1 MTKPCGGPIKPRSP
15 RNSWF
20 APGPWTC
27 ACVLLGGMLTLL
39 SGCGAYS
46 APEVSANLNDAEV
59 IRNEL
64 QGGAGGA
71 VAAAVADPTGWA
83 NLKGSFKLNGSP
95 PALTKLDVTQDKS
108 VCQDGSSPVFDVNMK
123 VDDATKG
130 IQDIVIF
137 MTTKI
142 PDDSTMWINAQYADA
157 ETKVLAGSE
166 GFDQKKCVFLSR
178 LFTMQVNQKVEILNS
193 DPVGH
198 NTNIPYLGFNETIP
212 PGGKIE
218 LQPSKVAKLPMPV
231 SCAIHPW
238 MKAYF
243 FTHSNPY
250 FAGSGEQGTFLLENV
265 PAGVEIEFR
274 IWHERAGFVSGDVQL
289 NGSTVKLK
297 SGRYKVTLEP
307 GVETELN
314 FVLDASLFE

>member
-1 MTKPCGGPIKPRSP
+1 MKSMTQSQGSTRKQRTVSV
-15 RNSWF
+15 
-20 APGPWTC
+20 AL
-27 ACVLLGGMLTLL
+27 LLGGMLLMS
-39 SGCGAYS
+39 SGCGGYS

-59 IRNEL
+59 IRDEL
-64 QGGAGGA
+64 QGGAGGRA
-71 VAAAVADPTGWA
+71 VAAVADPTGWA
-83 NLKGSFKLNGSP
+83 NLKGSFKLKGSP
-95 PALTKLDVTQDKS
+95 PGLTKLDITQDKS
-108 VCQDGSSPVFDVNMK
+108 VCQPGGSPVYDVNMK

-130 IQDIVIF
+130 IQDVVIF

-142 PDDSTMWINAQYADA
+142 PDDSTNWIHSQYADA
-157 ETKVLAGSE
+157 ESQVLAG
-166 GFDQKKCVFLSR
+166 GDAFDQKKCVFLSR
-178 LFTMQVNQKVEILNS
+178 VFTMQVNQTVEILNS

-212 PGGKIE
+212 PGNKVQLIA
-218 LQPSKVAKLPMPV
+218 SKVAKLPMPV

-243 FTHSNPY
+243 FTHANPY
-250 FAGSGEQGTFLLENV
+250 FAGSSEQGTFMVENV

-289 NGSTVKLK
+289 NGTTMKLK
-297 SGRYKVTLEP
+297 SGRYKMTMEP

-314 FVLDASLFE
+314 FVLDSSLFE